1 MSRQLSLAIGLRED
15 YSFDNFYTAEMNRL
29 ALQSLHACLD
39 GSGDDYVYLWGQRG
53 SGLTHILQA
62 CCQWATANQVS
73 TFYLPLEE
81 LIAHS
86 CDILLGLE
94 QYQLICIDNI
104 HQVKQ
109 SHAWQEALFHLY
121 NKIRQSGG
129 RLIVSSNCPPAQL
142 DLALADLKSRLAAGM
157 IFQLHGLTDE
167 EKIEVLRRKF
177 LYRGLKANDE
187 VLNFILRRGQRNMAA
202 LMTMV
207 EKLDQR
213 SFDEKRKLTVPFI
226 KEVMDW

>member
-1 MSRQLSLAIGLRED
+1 MLA
-15 YSFDNFYTAEMNRL
+15 SNA
-29 ALQSLHACLD
+29 
-39 GSGDDYVYLWGQRG
+39 QR
-53 SGLTHILQA
+53 
-62 CCQWATANQVS
+62 
-73 TFYLPLEE
+73 
-81 LIAHS
+81 
-86 CDILLGLE
+86 
-94 QYQLICIDNI
+94 
-104 HQVKQ
+104 
-109 SHAWQEALFHLY
+109 
-121 NKIRQSGG
+121 
-129 RLIVSSNCPPAQL
+129 
-142 DLALADLKSRLAAGM
+142 M